1 MSGVWGE
8 YLKLSIF
15 GESHGPGVGIVVNGL
30 PAGIEL
36 DLELINREMAR
47 RMPGKSA
54 LSTSRQEQDEYEIV
68 SGYFNQKT
76 TGSPL
81 CCMIRNKDRRS
92 HDYEDIKDTVRPS
105 HADYTARLKYSG
117 SNDYR
122 GGGHFS
128 GRLTAPLVLAGAI
141 AKQLLGKKKIV
152 IGSHILSIGD
162 VEDESFNL
170 RDVDSQLLKA
180 LSERE
185 FPTIL
190 EDKAGDMKDRI
201 LEAKQENDSVG
212 GVVETAVVNLPVGL
226 GSPFFDSVESKIAHL
241 LFSIPAV
248 KGVEFGAGF
257 GISKLRGSEANDDFV
272 LHGDQIRTD
281 SNNSGGIL
289 GGITNGMPLV
299 FRTAFKPTPSIGK
312 IQRTVDMDR
321 MEEVEIS
328 IKGRHDPCIVPRAV
342 AVVEAAG
349 ALALLDLMIEMEGI
363 EWMIQ

>member
-15 GESHGPGVGIVVNGL
+15 GESHGQGVGIVVNGL

-36 DLELINREMAR
+36 DLDMIDREMAR
-47 RMPGKSA
+47 RMPGKTK
-54 LSTSRQEQDEYEIV
+54 LSTPRQEQDKYELV
-68 SGYFNQKT
+68 GGYFNKKT

-81 CCMIRNKDRRS
+81 CCMIWNRDQKSR
-92 HDYEDIKDTVRPS
+92 DYEDIKGIVRPS
-105 HADYTARLKYSG
+105 HADFTARLKHSG

-128 GRLTAPLVLAGAI
+128 GRLTAPLVFAGAI
-141 AKQLLGKKKIV
+141 AKQLLTKKGVV

-162 VEDESFNL
+162 VQEEPFDLTDVKPNL
-170 RDVDSQLLKA
+170 LQELTEK
-180 LSERE
+180 E
-185 FPTIL
+185 FPVMV
-190 EDKAGDMKDRI
+190 EDIAAEMKNRI
-201 LEAKQENDSVG
+201 LEAKQNEDSVG
-212 GVVETAVVNLPVGL
+212 GVIETGVVQLPIGL

-248 KGVEFGAGF
+248 KGVEFGLGF
-257 GISKLRGSEANDDFV
+257 GISKMKGSEANDQFILDK
-272 LHGDQIRTD
+272 DQVKTIT
-281 SNNSGGIL
+281 NNNGGIL
-289 GGITNGMPLV
+289 GGITNGMPLI

-312 IQRTVDMDR
+312 VQRTVDLDK

-342 AVVEAAG
+342 PVVEAAA
-349 ALALLDLMIEMEGI
+349 ALALLDLMLEKEGI
-363 EWMIQ
+363 GWMN